1 MINVK
6 LERFVKIDSKIKKS
20 YSVVTLM
27 ATHVADNLIQINDFL
42 NEQRYSGRG
51 QKLAAVWLL
60 VYYSHT
66 YFDTPVLPKV

>member
-1 MINVK
+1 
-6 LERFVKIDSKIKKS
+6 
-20 YSVVTLM
+20 M
-27 ATHVADNLIQINDFL
+27 ATHVADNLIQINDFV